1 MTKNIFLAV
10 SLHGV
15 EMDGVKK
22 KKCTIPQCATQ
33 EKYIHRQK
41 KKKWY
46 CVGAAKDAEIWDVG
60 RKRVRASA
68 GEVGVNQRDR
78 DVPPQDNT
86 QNTSSGRAEDYFD
99 RFWLFYFP
107 PFSKNPFQQWV
118 LCHPGWRQVDR
129 MLLPLL
135 LN

>member
-1 MTKNIFLAV
+1 
-10 SLHGV
+10 
-15 EMDGVKK
+15 MDGVKKKK

-33 EKYIHRQK
+33 EKYIHRQ

-68 GEVGVNQRDR
+68 GEVGVNQQDR
-78 DVPPQDNT
+78 DVPPQDNA

-107 PFSKNPFQQWV
+107 AFSKNPFQQWV